1 MEHDYDRSTEDA
13 VCMHDILGQLD
24 QCIDAANTAKCTGDW
39 TAAHTNKQK
48 LDKLIDAYEVVEF
61 VRIGT
66 QAAVAVKS
74 CLERNWVSFLAAI
87 ATITAI
93 VVAYRRRHRP
103 PEKEKKDK

>member
-48 LDKLIDAYEVVEF
+48 LDKLKLLNLSALGL
-61 VRIGT
+61 R
-66 QAAVAVKS
+66 
-74 CLERNWVSFLAAI
+74 LRLL
-87 ATITAI
+87 
-93 VVAYRRRHRP
+93 
-103 PEKEKKDK
+103 